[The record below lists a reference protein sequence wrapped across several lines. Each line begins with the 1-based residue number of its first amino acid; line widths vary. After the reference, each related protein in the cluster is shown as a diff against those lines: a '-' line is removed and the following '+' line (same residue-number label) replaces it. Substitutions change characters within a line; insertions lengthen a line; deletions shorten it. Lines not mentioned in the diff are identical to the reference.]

1 MNAKP
6 IRISKFL
13 SQQGICSRRE
23 AEFFIQKGWLKVNG
37 ETVVE
42 FYTTVDDNSS
52 IELDP
57 KAKAYQNRLIT
68 VLLHKPVGYVSSQPE
83 KQYRP
88 AASLITQGNQQRNSD
103 GPPENRALVWPIK
116 GLAPA
121 GRLDID
127 STGLLIL
134 TQDGRIAKRL
144 IAPDSDVEKEYLVRV
159 NQTVRSDQ
167 ISRLKVGL
175 SLDNV
180 KLAPAKVDLLDSNYF
195 RMTLTEGRKRQIRR
209 MCELVGLEVN
219 GLKRVRIGNVRL
231 GSLQVGKWRLLRPN
245 ESF

>member
-42 FYTTVDDNSS
+42 LYTTVDDNSS
-52 IELDP
+52 IELDS

-68 VLLHKPVGYVSSQPE
+68 VLLHKPIGYVSGQPE
-83 KQYRP
+83 KRYRP
-88 AASLITQGNQQRNSD
+88 AASLITPSNRQTNSENSP
-103 GPPENRALVWPIK
+103 GNRAVWPIK

-159 NQTVRSDQ
+159 NQDVRSDQ
-167 ISRLKVGL
+167 LSQLTVGL
-175 SLDNV
+175 CLDNV

-209 MCELVGLEVN
+209 MCELVGLEVT

-231 GSLQVGKWRLLRPN
+231 GSLPVGKWRLLRPE

>member
-23 AEFFIQKGWLKVNG
+23 AEFFIQKGWLKING

-68 VLLHKPVGYVSSQPE
+68 VLLHKPIGYVSSQPE
-83 KQYRP
+83 KRYRP
-88 AASLITQGNQQRNSD
+88 AASLITQSNQQKISD
-103 GPPENRALVWPIK
+103 DRPGNRAVWPIR

-144 IAPDSDVEKEYLVRV
+144 IAPDSDVEKEYLVHV
-159 NQTVRSDQ
+159 KQNVRSDQ
-167 ISRLKVGL
+167 LSQLTVGL

-209 MCELVGLEVN
+209 MCELVGLDVT

-231 GSLQVGKWRLLRPN
+231 GSLPVGKWRLLRPN

>member
-1 MNAKP
+1 LNAKP

-42 FYTTVDDNSS
+42 FYTTVDENSS
-52 IELDP
+52 IELNP
-57 KAKAYQNRLIT
+57 KAKAYQNKLIT
-68 VLLHKPVGYVSSQPE
+68 VLLHKPIGYVSGQPE

-88 AASLITQGNQQRNSD
+88 AASLVTQRNQQKSSD
-103 GPPENRALVWPIK
+103 DPPENKALWPME

-134 TQDGRIAKRL
+134 TQDGRIAKQL
-144 IAPDSDVEKEYLVRV
+144 IAPHSDVEKEYLVRV
-159 NQTVRSDQ
+159 NRNVRPDQ
-167 ISRLKVGL
+167 LSQLTVGL
-175 SLDNV
+175 SLDAI

-209 MCELVGLEVN
+209 MCELVGLEVT
-219 GLKRVRIGNVRL
+219 GLKRVRIGKVRL
-231 GSLQVGKWRLLRPN
+231 GSLPVGKWRLLRPN

>member
-1 MNAKP
+1 MNDKP

-23 AEFFIQKGWLKVNG
+23 AEFFIQQGWLKVDG

-42 FYTTVDDNSS
+42 FYTTVDDKSS

-68 VLLHKPVGYVSSQPE
+68 VLLHKPIGYVSGQPE

-88 AASLITQGNQQRNSD
+88 AASLITQRNQQKSSD
-103 GPPENRALVWPIK
+103 DPSGNRTVWPIK

-159 NQTVRSDQ
+159 NQNVRSNQ
-167 ISRLKVGL
+167 LSRLTVGL
-175 SLDNV
+175 NLDNV

-209 MCELVGLEVN
+209 MCDLVGLEVT

-231 GSLQVGKWRLLRPN
+231 GSLPVGKWRLLRPN